1 MKSLLPVRRLRAYSI
16 LFLGCT
22 SLTAPAFAGP
32 LSEAEALARAAAL
45 PETKALDTATGD
57 AAKAEAQAV
66 RRFENPELH
75 VGRERVSG
83 SLGTETELT
92 AEVTQPLGI
101 NGATGRLRAAAQ
113 AEAQAV
119 DADITRRKAVRA
131 AEVRKAYAECGAA
144 TERFTIFT
152 EQDGRLREV
161 ERIISLR
168 ARVGDAAGY
177 DLRRV
182 RLEARSVAAH
192 KALADGEVRA
202 ACATLSRL
210 TGEPDA
216 RPNEPLFA
224 LLQPA
229 RPALETANARSD
241 LEAQR
246 YRVTAAEAQADAA
259 RRQRIPDLAVGAG
272 YKRISEGGL
281 SASGPTISLGI
292 KLPIFSGS
300 AASRAAEAKKR
311 AAQAELAL
319 SSANIAAERDA
330 AFARADAA
338 YEAAMLAQSS
348 ADDASRIADIA
359 DAAYQG
365 GETDIT
371 DLIDG
376 YRAGAEAR
384 TTAID
389 IAERALKARAD
400 YLLAQEEE
408 EGEE

>member
-1 MKSLLPVRRLRAYSI
+1 MHGPGHPRFCWSAERGGGIGA
-16 LFLGCT
+16 CT
-22 SLTAPAFAGP
+22 
-32 LSEAEALARAAAL
+32 AL
-45 PETKALDTATGD
+45 PETTALDTATGD

-66 RRFENPELH
+66 QRFENPELH

-119 DADITRRKAVRA
+119 DADITRRKAVRT

-144 TERFTIFT
+144 TERFTILA
-152 EQDGRLREV
+152 EQDARLREV

-182 RLEARSVAAH
+182 RLEARSVTAQ
-192 KALADGEVRA
+192 KALADGEMRA
-202 ACATLSRL
+202 TCATLSRL

-216 RPNEPLFA
+216 RPSEPLFA

-229 RPALETANARSD
+229 RPSLETANDRSD
-241 LEAQR
+241 LEAKR
-246 YRVTAAEAQADAA
+246 YRVTAAEARADAA
-259 RRQRIPDLAVGAG
+259 RRQRIPDVAVGAG

-319 SSANIAAERDA
+319 SSTTIAAERDA

-348 ADDASRIADIA
+348 AEDASRIADIA

-400 YLLAQEEE
+400 HLLAQEE
-408 EGEE
+408 GEE

>member
-1 MKSLLPVRRLRAYSI
+1 MKSLLPVRRPRTHSI
-16 LFLGCT
+16 LLLAC
-22 SLTAPAFAGP
+22 SALTTHVAYAGP
-32 LSEAEALARAAAL
+32 LSEAEALARAGAL
-45 PETKALDTATGD
+45 PETTALDTATGD
-57 AAKAEAQAV
+57 VAKAEAQAV

-92 AEVTQPLGI
+92 AELTQPLGI

-144 TERFTIFT
+144 TERFTILA
-152 EQDGRLREV
+152 EQDARLREV

-182 RLEARSVAAH
+182 RLETRSVTAQ
-192 KALADGEVRA
+192 KTLADGEVRA

-216 RPNEPLFA
+216 RPGEPLFA

-229 RPALETANARSD
+229 RPALETANDRSD

-300 AASRAAEAKKR
+300 GASRAAEARKR

-319 SSANIAAERDA
+319 SSATVAAERDA

-338 YEAAMLAQSS
+338 YEAARLAQSS
-348 ADDASRIADIA
+348 AEDANRIADIA

-384 TTAID
+384 TAAID

-400 YLLAQEEE
+400 HLLAQE
-408 EGEE
+408 GEER

>member
-1 MKSLLPVRRLRAYSI
+1 MKLLLPAHRSRAYSI
-16 LFLGCT
+16 FFLACT
-22 SLTAPAFAGP
+22 ALSTPAFAGP

-45 PETKALDTATGD
+45 PETTALDMATGD
-57 AAKAEAQAV
+57 AAKAEAQAL

-101 NGATGRLRAAAQ
+101 NGATGRLRAAAL

-144 TERFTIFT
+144 TERFTILG
-152 EQDGRLREV
+152 EQDARLREV

-168 ARVGDAAGY
+168 ARAGDAAGY
-177 DLRRV
+177 DMRRV
-182 RLEARSVAAH
+182 RIEARSVTAQ
-192 KALADGEVRA
+192 KAIADGEVRA
-202 ACATLSRL
+202 TCATLSRL

-224 LLQPA
+224 LLQPI
-229 RPALETANARSD
+229 RPALETANDRSD
-241 LEAQR
+241 LQAQR
-246 YRVTAAEAQADAA
+246 YRVTAAEAQTDAA

-292 KLPIFSGS
+292 KLPIFSGNG
-300 AASRAAEAKKR
+300 ASRAAEARKR
-311 AAQAELAL
+311 AAEAELAL
-319 SSANIAAERDA
+319 SATTIAAERDA

-338 YEAAMLAQSS
+338 YEAARLAQNS
-348 ADDASRIADIA
+348 AEDANRIADIA

-384 TTAID
+384 TAAID

-400 YLLAQEEE
+400 HLLAQE
-408 EGEE
+408 GEE

>member
-1 MKSLLPVRRLRAYSI
+1 M
-16 LFLGCT
+16 
-22 SLTAPAFAGP
+22 
-32 LSEAEALARAAAL
+32 ARAAAL
-45 PETKALDTATGD
+45 PETMALDTATGD
-57 AAKAEAQAV
+57 AAKAQAQAV

-101 NGATGRLRAAAQ
+101 NGATGRLRASAQ

-144 TERFTIFT
+144 TERFTILT

-182 RLEARSVAAH
+182 RLEARSITAQ
-192 KALADGEVRA
+192 KTLANGEVRA

-216 RPNEPLFA
+216 RPSEPLFA

-229 RPALETANARSD
+229 RPALETANDRSD
-241 LEAQR
+241 LKAQR

-272 YKRISEGGL
+272 YKRISEGGQ
-281 SASGPTISLGI
+281 SASGPTILLGI

-300 AASRAAEAKKR
+300 GSQPGQPKQESVLRKPNWHCRRPPSPQNAMQLLRVPMRLMKQQCSRRIPQMMPAGSLTLPMLPIRAAK
-311 AAQAELAL
+311 L
-319 SSANIAAERDA
+319 
-330 AFARADAA
+330 
-338 YEAAMLAQSS
+338 
-348 ADDASRIADIA
+348 
-359 DAAYQG
+359 
-365 GETDIT
+365 T
-371 DLIDG
+371 
-376 YRAGAEAR
+376 
-384 TTAID
+384 
-389 IAERALKARAD
+389 
-400 YLLAQEEE
+400 
-408 EGEE
+408 

>member
-1 MKSLLPVRRLRAYSI
+1 MKSLPQVCRPRTYSL
-16 LFLGCT
+16 LFFACT
-22 SLTAPAFAGP
+22 ALSAPAFAGQ
-32 LSEAEALARAAAL
+32 LSEAEALSRAAAL
-45 PETKALDTATGD
+45 TETAVFDTATSD
-57 AAKAEAQAV
+57 AAKADIQAV
-66 RRFENPELH
+66 RRLENPELH
-75 VGRERVSG
+75 LGRERVSG
-83 SLGTETELT
+83 SLGTETEMT
-92 AEVTQPLGI
+92 AEVNQPLGI

-144 TERFTIFT
+144 NERFTILT
-152 EQDGRLREV
+152 EQDARLREI

-182 RLEARSVAAH
+182 RLEARTITAQ

-216 RPNEPLFA
+216 SPSEPLFA

-229 RPALETANARSD
+229 RPSLETGNDRSD

-259 RRQRIPDLAVGAG
+259 RRQRIPDIAVGAG

-281 SASGPTISLGI
+281 SASGPTISLGV

-300 AASRAAEAKKR
+300 GASRAAEARKR

-319 SSANIAAERDA
+319 ASAIVAAERDA

-338 YEAAMLAQSS
+338 YEAARLAQSS
-348 ADDASRIADIA
+348 AEDANRIADVA

-400 YLLAQEEE
+400 HLLARE

>member
-1 MKSLLPVRRLRAYSI
+1 MKSLPPVRLLRAYSI
-16 LFLGCT
+16 LFFACT
-22 SLTAPAFAGP
+22 ALTAPAFAGP

-45 PETKALDTATGD
+45 PETTALDNATDD

-113 AEAQAV
+113 AEAQAI

-131 AEVRKAYAECGAA
+131 AEVRKAYAECGAT
-144 TERFTIFT
+144 TERFSVLA
-152 EQDGRLREV
+152 EQDARLSEV

-168 ARVGDAAGY
+168 KRVGDAAGY

-182 RLEARSVAAH
+182 RLEARSIAAQ
-192 KALADGEVRA
+192 KALANGEVRA

-216 RPNEPLFA
+216 RPVEPLFA

-229 RPALETANARSD
+229 RPALETANDRSD

-259 RRQRIPDLAVGAG
+259 RRQRIPDLTVGAG

-281 SASGPTISLGI
+281 SASGPTISVGI

-300 AASRAAEAKKR
+300 GASRAAEARMR

-319 SSANIAAERDA
+319 SSATIAAERDA

-338 YEAAMLAQSS
+338 YEAARLAQSS
-348 ADDASRIADIA
+348 AEDASRIADIA

-376 YRAGAEAR
+376 YRAGAEAQ
-384 TTAID
+384 TNAID

-400 YLLAQEEE
+400 HLLAQEE
-408 EGEE
+408 GEE

>member
-1 MKSLLPVRRLRAYSI
+1 MKSLLPSRRRRTYSI
-16 LFLGCT
+16 LFLAC
-22 SLTAPAFAGP
+22 SALTTQSVYAGP
-32 LSEAEALARAAAL
+32 LSEGEALARAASL
-45 PETKALDTATGD
+45 PETAALDTATGD
-57 AAKAEAQAV
+57 AAKAEVLAV

-83 SLGTETELT
+83 SLGTETEFT

-119 DADITRRKAVRA
+119 DADITRLKAVRA
-131 AEVRKAYAECGAA
+131 AEIRKAYAECGAA
-144 TERFTIFT
+144 TERLTILA
-152 EQDGRLREV
+152 EQDARLREV

-182 RLEARSVAAH
+182 RLEARTITAQKV
-192 KALADGEVRA
+192 LADGEVRA
-202 ACATLSRL
+202 ACAKLSRL

-216 RPNEPLFA
+216 RPSEQLFA
-224 LLQPA
+224 LLQPI
-229 RPALETANARSD
+229 RPALETANDRSD

-300 AASRAAEAKKR
+300 GASRAAEARKR
-311 AAQAELAL
+311 AAEAELAL
-319 SSANIAAERDA
+319 SSATIAAERDA

-338 YEAAMLAQSS
+338 YEAARLAQSS
-348 ADDASRIADIA
+348 AEDASRIADIA

-384 TTAID
+384 TAAID

-400 YLLAQEEE
+400 HLLAQEE
-408 EGEE
+408 GEER

>member
-1 MKSLLPVRRLRAYSI
+1 MKSLFPVRRPRAYSI
-16 LFLGCT
+16 LFLACT
-22 SLTAPAFAGP
+22 ALTSPSVFAGP
-32 LSEAEALARAAAL
+32 LSEAEALSRAAAL
-45 PETKALDTATGD
+45 PETTALDIATGD
-57 AAKAEAQAV
+57 AAKADAQAV

-75 VGRERVSG
+75 VARERVSG

-119 DADITRRKAVRA
+119 DADITRRKAVRV

-144 TERFTIFT
+144 TERFTILT
-152 EQDGRLREV
+152 EQDRRLREV

-168 ARVGDAAGY
+168 ARAGDAAGY

-182 RLEARSVAAH
+182 RLEARSITAQ
-192 KALADGEVRA
+192 KALADGEIRA
-202 ACATLSRL
+202 ACVTLSRL

-229 RPALETANARSD
+229 RPSLETANDRSD

-246 YRVTAAEAQADAA
+246 YRVTAAEAQAGAA

-300 AASRAAEAKKR
+300 GASRAAEARKR

-319 SSANIAAERDA
+319 SSATIAAERDA

-384 TTAID
+384 TNAID

-400 YLLAQEEE
+400 HLLAQEE
-408 EGEE
+408 GEE

>member
-1 MKSLLPVRRLRAYSI
+1 MKSLLPVRRPRAYSI
-16 LFLGCT
+16 FILACT
-22 SLTAPAFAGP
+22 ALTTPAFAGP
-32 LSEAEALARAAAL
+32 LSEAEALARATVL
-45 PETKALDTATGD
+45 PETTALDTATGD

-66 RRFENPELH
+66 RRFENPEFH
-75 VGRERVSG
+75 IGRERVSG

-144 TERFTIFT
+144 TERFTILT
-152 EQDGRLREV
+152 EQDARLREV

-182 RLEARSVAAH
+182 RLEARSITAQ
-192 KALADGEVRA
+192 KTLADGEVRA

-216 RPNEPLFA
+216 RPIESLFA

-229 RPALETANARSD
+229 RPALETANDRSD

-281 SASGPTISLGI
+281 SASGPSISLGI

-319 SSANIAAERDA
+319 SSATIAAERDA

-338 YEAAMLAQSS
+338 YEAAMLAQNS
-348 ADDASRIADIA
+348 ADDASRITDIA

-365 GETDIT
+365 GETDII

-389 IAERALKARAD
+389 IAERALKARAEH
-400 YLLAQEEE
+400 LLAQEE
-408 EGEE
+408 GEE